1 MLYRNKHATQ
11 VPLKAHLLSPSRI
24 LHFAPAVVEEVAQ
37 IILGCGFGSLG
48 LEFRFRACHTRGLR
62 YTDDTARFA
71 SASFPGAV

>member
-48 LEFRFRACHTRGLR
+48 LEFR
-62 YTDDTARFA
+62 
-71 SASFPGAV
+71 V